1 MLFGVHI
8 LNLGPS
14 LPMII
19 TLTCFQP
26 TAIKDLL
33 VLPTVPTQQQF
44 LSKRKT
50 LGTTAHFFF
59 A

>member
-33 VLPTVPTQQQF
+33 VLPTYSTY
-44 LSKRKT
+44 
-50 LGTTAHFFF
+50 TATIFV
-59 A
+59 